1 MLFRSIL
8 FYYFSNSSND
18 SRGSRQ
24 QLQQQTPQN
33 LRSPEREELVAL
45 LRQNQRLLAIKR
57 YREMT
62 GANLLTA
69 KNAIDALNDELG
81 R

>member
-1 MLFRSIL
+1 M
-8 FYYFSNSSND
+8 
-18 SRGSRQ
+18 
-24 QLQQQTPQN
+24 
-33 LRSPEREELVAL
+33 AL

-69 KNAIDALNDELG
+69 KNAIDALHDELG